1 MGKALQERR
10 RNRYRHST
18 GRSRGKST
26 TTASMTVKSE
36 RRRVP
41 RLDAAACR
49 ISWVGRGRGC
59 GVICAVFRSRI
70 CIRRSED

>member
-1 MGKALQERR
+1 
-10 RNRYRHST
+10 
-18 GRSRGKST
+18 
-26 TTASMTVKSE
+26 MTVKSE